1 MSRMTVAALLV
12 SSLGC
17 ASGAGSGSPAPAP
30 APATSSSAATSAAS
44 AGTAGPASAAPGP
57 ATASAAPSTAALAV
71 TPATAAPGRAKD
83 PDGPTGSFRPPFQMN
98 ELSEKDWLRGV
109 RDKLAERLKVPAAD
123 IFFSPT
129 KQSAAVLRR
138 LDVPSTRRRGPPPPR
153 RYRIEV
159 ADHQGKVKHRFRPV
173 SARGSDEPPKDL
185 RFLAEDRL
193 VYEVVSPPPA
203 PPAVPRASRPGA
215 SRREKARASAR
226 RARAEREG
234 ARKAAEAKV
243 ALAAAGP
250 PPRLFIIQPL
260 GRRTRPIR
268 CQGTGFDFARTPM
281 EERMAFVAGRPG
293 AAFVSVNGVQVYPR
307 RGRAAIASEPTWSKD
322 GVALAF
328 LETPAGA
335 PARLVLLAEFD
346 NPNGD
351 NTWPLPAS
359 ARLDGARVF
368 WAGPGKLVV
377 GRTALK
383 PLFATSF
390 VRERAREFSP

>member
-1 MSRMTVAALLV
+1 MSRMTVAAFLV

-17 ASGAGSGSPAPAP
+17 ASGAGSGSGRSQEPATPPAPAP
-30 APATSSSAATSAAS
+30 LAPPAPPTAPASSPAAAA
-44 AGTAGPASAAPGP
+44 APAKPNGPDGPAS
-57 ATASAAPSTAALAV
+57 
-71 TPATAAPGRAKD
+71 
-83 PDGPTGSFRPPFQMN
+83 SFRPPFQMN
-98 ELSEKDWLRGV
+98 ELSEKEWLRGV
-109 RDKLAERLKVPAAD
+109 RDKLAERLHVPAAD

-129 KQSAAVLRR
+129 KQTAAVLRR
-138 LDVPSTRRRGPPPPR
+138 LDEPSTKRRGSPPPR

-159 ADHQGKVKHRFRPV
+159 ADHQGKVKHSFRPV

-203 PPAVPRASRPGA
+203 PPAAPRPEVRNP
-215 SRREKARASAR
+215 SRRDRARARAR
-226 RARAEREG
+226 RAKSERE
-234 ARKAAEAKV
+234 ARRAAEAKEAAV
-243 ALAAAGP
+243 AAGP

-260 GRRTRPIR
+260 GQRTRPIR
-268 CQGTGFDFARTPM
+268 CQGTGFDFARTPV

-307 RGRAAIASEPTWSKD
+307 RGRAAIASEPAWSKD
-322 GVALAF
+322 AVALAF

-346 NPNGD
+346 NPSGD

-390 VRERAREFSP
+390 VRDRAREFSP